1 MPRTALRTPIPLKAH
16 EFELTIE
23 MLGKRV
29 TRKAKAEYAY
39 TPEWEYYE
47 WRQCR
52 LGVS

>member
-1 MPRTALRTPIPLKAH
+1 MPRTALLTSIPLNA
-16 EFELTIE
+16 FELTIE